1 MFWRMGANMAVR
13 FDVETI
19 TAAIAGKTPD
29 GWGEVR
35 VNCPNP
41 NCEGG
46 QRDTLGVNVEDGK
59 YHCFRCDLR
68 GNFKANGTEK
78 KSLAQFL
85 YDQAQPVKTHP
96 YPEKKQIQPR
106 EIRQDVHS
114 NWVIPFT
121 NSRGEIQTVQFIKP
135 EGEKL
140 FLSKA
145 KNGGVGFK
153 GAAYI
158 IEGGKDTIIWCE
170 GIATGW
176 SIHHATGA
184 TVICCGSKDNL
195 DPVMAWSVGRYPD
208 SRKIVAG
215 DNDKSGD
222 GQRVGAAA
230 ARKYNVPFAV
240 PGIPGTD
247 FNDMAIDAGLDA
259 VKKVLEN
266 AGKPDTDT
274 GNQETPEPWEPIIPL
289 DALAVDRINP
299 ATLPG
304 AIGEFAEAVAR
315 ETETPLE
322 LAAGML
328 FVVIAAC
335 VQGIIKIQVKPGYSE
350 PLAFWTFAPM
360 PPATRKSQVLK
371 RITAP
376 LTEWERRQRVDM
388 EPLIEARRI
397 DRENIQARIKA
408 LRGRYGKAERD
419 QLPVIA
425 DEIKE
430 LSNSMEPELVAP
442 QIWAQDTTPE
452 NAGQIMARNDERLTI
467 LAAEGGILDTLGG
480 RYSAGVANLDLFLQ
494 GYSGDAVKVNRT
506 TRDDIHLNTPAL
518 SMGLMPQPDVIRGMA
533 AKPEFKGRGFI
544 GRPLY
549 MIPESNLGARTLDSE
564 PIPDRIKIS
573 YYQTVKTLLEIQPV
587 EHPDGTTAPHT
598 LNLSPEAF
606 QEWRDFYMTIEH
618 DLADGGRFEHCRD
631 WAGKTPGRAARLAGL
646 LHCAIN
652 PVEPWRY
659 PVSRET
665 MEQALDITVVSI
677 SHALAVFNLMGADPA
692 IESAGRVLQWIK
704 RHRHQA
710 FTKRQAFQDLKGSFN
725 RAAMLDEPLSVLIE
739 RNHIRPM
746 IETEKKPGRKS
757 EAYEVNPVVLGGGGH
772 GLA

>member
-1 MFWRMGANMAVR
+1 MAFR
-13 FDVETI
+13 FDTETI
-19 TAAIAGKTPD
+19 MAAIAGKTPD

-35 VNCPNP
+35 TDCP

-46 QRDTLGVNVEDGK
+46 QRDTLGVNIDDGA
-59 YHCFRCDLR
+59 YHCFRCGAR
-68 GNFKANGTEK
+68 GNFKANGTKK

-85 YDQAQPVKTHP
+85 YEKAQPVKTHP
-96 YPEKKQIQPR
+96 YAEKKQIQPP
-106 EIRQDVHS
+106 EIRQDVHG

-135 EGEKL
+135 GGGKL

-145 KNGGVGFK
+145 KNNGVGFK

-158 IEGGKDTIIWCE
+158 IEGRKDTIIWCE

-176 SIHHATGA
+176 TIHHATGA
-184 TVICCGSKDNL
+184 TVYCCGSKDNL

-208 SRKIVAG
+208 SKKTVAG

-222 GQRVGAAA
+222 GQRVGAEAA
-230 ARKYNVPFAV
+230 KKYNVLFAV

-247 FNDMAIDAGLDA
+247 FNDMAIDASLEA
-259 VKKVLEN
+259 VKKVLES
-266 AGKPDTDT
+266 AGKPDAGTE
-274 GNQETPEPWEPIIPL
+274 NQDKPETWEPIIPL

-299 ATLPG
+299 DALPG
-304 AIGEFAEAVAR
+304 IIGEFAEAVSR

-335 VQGIIKIQVKPGYSE
+335 VQGLVKIQVKPGYSE

-376 LTEWERRQRVDM
+376 LTEWERRQRAEM

-419 QLPVIA
+419 QLPGIA

-430 LSNSMEPELVAP
+430 LSNSMEPELIAP
-442 QIWAQDTTPE
+442 QIWAQDCTPE
-452 NAGQIMARNDERLTI
+452 NAGQIMARNNERLTV

-518 SMGLMPQPDVIRGMA
+518 SMGLMPQPDVIQGMA
-533 AKPEFKGRGFI
+533 AKQEFKGRGFI
-544 GRPLY
+544 GRPFY
-549 MIPESNLGARTLDSE
+549 MIPESNLGARTLESE
-564 PIPDRIKIS
+564 PIPERVKLS
-573 YYQTVKTLLEIQPV
+573 YYQTIEHLLEIQPV
-587 EHPDGTTAPHT
+587 EHPDGTTEPHT
-598 LNLSPEAF
+598 LTLSGEAF
-606 QEWRDFYMTIEH
+606 REWRDFYMTIEH

-646 LHCAIN
+646 LHCAMN
-652 PVEPWRY
+652 PVEPWSY

-704 RHRHQA
+704 RHRHQE

-725 RAAMLDEPLSVLIE
+725 RAAMLDEPLAVLVE

-746 IETEKKPGRKS
+746 VEAEKKPGRKS
-757 EAYEVNPVVLGGGGH
+757 EAYGVNPAILGGE
-772 GLA
+772 